1 MAERGP
7 LSEEQVAELAELGPK
22 AQQWQKK
29 KDRDADRYRAMTA
42 AAARVAELEAL
53 AERGLAAE
61 QEVELAELRPK
72 AQQWQ
77 KWQKR
82 KDADADRY
90 RTGKA
95 AGERIEGPEGVSGWT
110 GADQDDLDTWSADV
124 DLDAWLDQ
132 AVADLEAVQVPQGA
146 ADAGAMLG
154 EGAYEEFIANE
165 LPAFLGQ
172 DTGDDAAGP
181 GGVGS
186 VAACG

>member
-1 MAERGP
+1 MAEQGP
-7 LSEEQVAELAELGPK
+7 QAAEQEAHRPDPK
-22 AQQWQKK
+22 DWRTRTQ
-29 KDRDADRYRAMTA
+29 RDADRYRAMTA

-53 AERGLAAE
+53 AERGPLATE

-110 GADQDDLDTWSADV
+110 GAVGDS
-124 DLDAWLDQ
+124 
-132 AVADLEAVQVPQGA
+132 GA
-146 ADAGAMLG
+146 
-154 EGAYEEFIANE
+154 
-165 LPAFLGQ
+165 
-172 DTGDDAAGP
+172 
-181 GGVGS
+181 GG
-186 VAACG
+186 

>member
-1 MAERGP
+1 
-7 LSEEQVAELAELGPK
+7 
-22 AQQWQKK
+22 
-29 KDRDADRYRAMTA
+29 MTA

-53 AERGLAAE
+53 AERGPLATE

-110 GADQDDLDTWSADV
+110 GAVGDS
-124 DLDAWLDQ
+124 
-132 AVADLEAVQVPQGA
+132 GA
-146 ADAGAMLG
+146 
-154 EGAYEEFIANE
+154 
-165 LPAFLGQ
+165 
-172 DTGDDAAGP
+172 
-181 GGVGS
+181 GG
-186 VAACG
+186 